1 MRNIRAAKRMPAS
14 TALITLSTFEL
25 PIEDAEDF
33 AIFMLK
39 EFSYNGST
47 LMFAPAEDFYVTKGL
62 GRNQVRLAY
71 VLCKDE
77 LEIAATCLEK
87 GLEAYKGRKHSSEHV

>member
-1 MRNIRAAKRMPAS
+1 
-14 TALITLSTFEL
+14 
-25 PIEDAEDF
+25 
-33 AIFMLK
+33 
-39 EFSYNGST
+39 
-47 LMFAPAEDFYVTKGL
+47 MFAPAEDFYVTKGL